1 MASSHTRAHVYPRS
15 PSYSKAASN
24 EAEHIEA
31 PFQLVTIIIL
41 RTWLYAPCANQVDR
55 VVAVS
60 MDAEALVRKG
70 MGRRHC
76 NECDKGFNIAHID
89 EVGAEARALF

>member
-1 MASSHTRAHVYPRS
+1 
-15 PSYSKAASN
+15 
-24 EAEHIEA
+24 
-31 PFQLVTIIIL
+31 
-41 RTWLYAPCANQVDR
+41 
-55 VVAVS
+55 
-60 MDAEALVRKG
+60 VRKG